1 MVQRA
6 TYAECCSVLGRSM
19 AMNSINLLACVLA
32 LLVAAASAGVPAP
45 ALRLRG
51 GGIIS
56 TLGDKLGWKREKV
69 GPNELGCGP
78 LPQVKPVDRHTKEG
92 EKMKKQHNGDGY
104 TRSHSFLIPDV
115 AGQR

>member
-1 MVQRA
+1 MKTV
-6 TYAECCSVLGRSM
+6 
-19 AMNSINLLACVLA
+19 NLLAIFC
-32 LLVAAASAGVPAP
+32 LLVAAASAAVPAP
-45 ALRLRG
+45 ALHLRG

-78 LPQVKPVDRHTKEG
+78 LPQVKPVDRHTPAG
-92 EKMKKQHNGDGY
+92 EKMKKKHDGEGY